1 MSKERAFRRLVHT
14 FSTAFVGY
22 YLIPVG
28 SRLPL
33 KVLAVAL
40 FAFALGFD
48 AARLAGWLPWQD
60 VYGLRGYEQERP
72 ASYVYFGAGALPL
85 ILFAPEQVTI
95 VCLLLAGIGDP
106 VMGEVRLHVGPWTA
120 VVVGVAVGTAFGVI
134 VGLPAGVALAAG
146 ATFAAAEALKNPW
159 LDDDLLNQAVP
170 ALVLLGLAALGV
182 WLPVD
187 VIQPLMLE
195 AL

>member
-1 MSKERAFRRLVHT
+1 MSQERVFRRLVHT
-14 FSTAFVGY
+14 FSTAFIGY

-28 SRLPL
+28 SRLPW
-33 KVLAVAL
+33 KVVAVAI

-48 AARLAGWLPWQD
+48 AARLAGWLPWRD
-60 VYGLRGYEQERP
+60 VYGLRGYEQDRP

-85 ILFAPEQVTI
+85 ILFAPQQVTI

-106 VMGEVRLHVGPWTA
+106 VIGEARLHVGPWTA
-120 VVVGVAVGTAFGVI
+120 GVVGAVVGTAFGVI
-134 VGLPAGVALAAG
+134 VGLPALIALVVGAA
-146 ATFAAAEALKNPW
+146 FAIAEASKNPW

-170 ALVLLGLAALGV
+170 ALILLGLAWLGA
-182 WLPVD
+182 WAPVD

-195 AL
+195 GV